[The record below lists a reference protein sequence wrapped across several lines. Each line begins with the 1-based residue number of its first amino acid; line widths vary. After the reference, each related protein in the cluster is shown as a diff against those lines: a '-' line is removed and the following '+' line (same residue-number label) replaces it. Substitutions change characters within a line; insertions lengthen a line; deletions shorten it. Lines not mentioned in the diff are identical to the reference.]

1 MSTTSLATFVTSG
14 KKVRENKEAT
24 SHYIGKTVK
33 TEVIPQLITLFG
45 LDPATSYSALGEY
58 MFVKAIQA
66 REAEIAKK

>member
-1 MSTTSLATFVTSG
+1 MSESLATFIVTG

-24 SHYIGKTVK
+24 SHYIGKQVK
-33 TEVIPQLITLFG
+33 TEVIPQLVKLFG
-45 LDPATSYSALGEY
+45 LDPSTSYSALGEY